1 MIYSDFPISVADNV
15 DNSFIEIKDLNDLI
29 EAQKAK
35 EIVYQG
41 TENSMILFDAYN
53 STNHNI
59 NNWFYQYRSQLACVS
74 IGHNIP
80 LKTQA
85 QYQAPLN
92 AIDFNNVSINQA
104 FLNNSTYKFRYTH
117 SWFLGS
123 ECDPTALGVRYRVM
137 RSATG
142 NVIGQPPPTYT
153 EDTAATQEVVSKSKS
168 TNQYGVDYYYVTIE
182 VTVTDNTLKYW
193 KIEANVDSMNSEAF
207 VINNPGVLISPRH
220 VLYRVGNTDPAVGY
234 QIRFVSANGTLVFG
248 IVKSV
253 KKTDNGNFIIACLD
267 RDLDKLGISFAKI
280 FDENLLQDFNNQ
292 QYISLVGVSG
302 SSYEYEIKKRSY
314 LGGQHWTK
322 NNLRMI
328 FPAFEKVRNYCFSID
343 PFLPW
348 SFLPDTTDVVPW
360 VAFYFY
366 NNRLILRG
374 IGIISP
380 DDFSSLDDAG
390 KISEN
395 TSTSNFTNL
404 VDCETTVDAYTV
416 ALAAHMTQQV
426 DSRLVGKDA
435 TTDQRLFTGL
445 TRNVAVSP
453 FAQNATCWLNDLRSQ
468 LCGFHMGSSNYGQ
481 GYGLMPLGGRFFLC
495 VAHNGPSLGTTY
507 WPLPDG
513 STFTATTQ
521 SFYVDRSINGGRNT
535 SGNPGPTFS
544 GPFDFCIYITD
555 TAAPPTLSII
565 PIVKLN
571 VNQNLLS
578 ALNPPTVYIS
588 QGGAAENLVGK
599 QATPQNRKC
608 AVSPINVGGYSAS
621 YPENTYPLRSSFG
634 HVVSSGD
641 SGCPQYLL
649 INNKLYLYKMNA
661 IGSPSIGDANAII
674 YLQDLVNRAAA
685 AHGIQ
690 PVTITTVTN
699 PPLS

>member
-15 DNSFIEIKDLNDLI
+15 DNSVIEIKALNDLI
-29 EAQKAK
+29 EAQKATD
-35 EIVYQG
+35 IVYQG
-41 TENSMILFDAYN
+41 AEGSMVLFDGYN
-53 STNHNI
+53 SINYNI
-59 NNWFYQYRSQLACVS
+59 YNWFYQYRSQLACVS
-74 IGHNIP
+74 IGHTIP

-85 QYQAPLN
+85 QYQAN
-92 AIDFNNVSINQA
+92 IFTTHNHIGTINQTFA
-104 FLNNSTYKFRYTH
+104 YGSTYKFRYVH
-117 SWFLGS
+117 SWEIGS

-137 RSATG
+137 RSAANG
-142 NVIGQPPPTYT
+142 NYV
-153 EDTAATQEVVSKSKS
+153 EDTNATQEVIGTPKYSFYSPTS
-168 TNQYGVDYYYVTIE
+168 YAGTLSVDIE

-193 KIEANVDSMNSEAF
+193 KIEADINSMNNEAV

-220 VLYRVGNTDPAVGY
+220 VLYRVGNTDPVVGY

-280 FDENLLQDFNNQ
+280 FDENSLQDFNNQ

-302 SSYEYEIKKRSY
+302 SSYEYEIKKGTY
-314 LGGQHWTK
+314 LGGQNWTK
-322 NNLRMI
+322 NNLRMV

-348 SFLPDTTDVVPW
+348 SFFPDTADVVPW

-374 IGIISP
+374 IGIISL

-404 VDCETTVDAYTV
+404 VDCETTVDGYTV

-426 DSRLVGKDA
+426 DSRLVGKNA
-435 TTDQRLFTGL
+435 STDQRLFTEL
-445 TRNVAVSP
+445 TSNVAVSP
-453 FAQNATCWLNDLRSQ
+453 FARNATCWLNDLRSQ
-468 LCGFHMGSSNYGQ
+468 LCGFHMGAGNYGQ

-495 VAHNGPSLGTTY
+495 VAHNGPDLGTTY

-513 STFTATTQ
+513 STFTTTTQ
-521 SFYVDRSINGGRNT
+521 SFYLDRNNAGSYNT
-535 SGNPGPTFS
+535 SGNPGQNT
-544 GPFDFCIYITD
+544 GPFDFCIYIT
-555 TAAPPTLSII
+555 AAEAPPTLSII

-571 VNQNLLS
+571 ANQNLLS

-588 QGGAAENLVGK
+588 QGGANPNLVGK
-599 QATPQNRKC
+599 AATPQNRKC
-608 AVSPINVGGYSAS
+608 AVKPIVGSV

-634 HVVSSGD
+634 HLVSIGD

-661 IGSPSIGDANAII
+661 NGSPFIGNGIS

-685 AHGIQ
+685 AHNIQ

>member
-15 DNSFIEIKDLNDLI
+15 DDSLIEIKSLNDLI

-35 EIVYQG
+35 EINYQG
-41 TENSMILFDAYN
+41 NESSMILFDGYN
-53 STNHNI
+53 SINHNI
-59 NNWFYQYRSQLACVS
+59 YNWFYQYRSQLACVS
-74 IGHNIP
+74 VGHTIP

-85 QYQAPLN
+85 QYQANIDLN
-92 AIDFNNVSINQA
+92 PSYGATINQT
-104 FLNNSTYKFRYTH
+104 FFQGSTYKFRYAH
-117 SWFLGS
+117 SWIIGS

-137 RSATG
+137 RSATANG
-142 NVIGQPPPTYT
+142 TYV
-153 EDTAATQEVVSKSKS
+153 EDLDATQEVV
-168 TNQYGVDYYYVTIE
+168 GVPKYEFYSATSYEGTLSVDIE

-193 KIEANVDSMNSEAF
+193 KIQADTSGLTEAV

-220 VLYRVGNTDPAVGY
+220 VLYRVGNTDPMVGY

-267 RDLDKLGISFAKI
+267 RDLDKLGINFAKI
-280 FDENLLQDFNNQ
+280 FDENLIQDFNNQ

-302 SSYEYEIKKRSY
+302 SSYPYEIKKGSS
-314 LGGQHWTK
+314 LAGQNWTE
-322 NNLRMI
+322 NNWRLI
-328 FPAFEKVRNYCFSID
+328 FPAFEKVERYPDHCFPAD
-343 PFLPW
+343 PFDPW
-348 SFLPDTTDVVPW
+348 SFFPDTTDVVPW

-380 DDFSSLDDAG
+380 SNFSSLDNEG
-390 KISEN
+390 KISGSASLLTN
-395 TSTSNFTNL
+395 STNVT
-404 VDCETTVDAYTV
+404 DCTDTIDGYTI
-416 ALAAHMTQQV
+416 ALAAHMAQQV
-426 DSRLVGKDA
+426 DSRLVGKVA
-435 TTDQRLFTGL
+435 ANDQRLFTEL
-445 TRNVAVSP
+445 TRN
-453 FAQNATCWLNDLRSQ
+453 QNTSVFTPNTTCWLNDLRSQ
-468 LCGFHMGSSNYGQ
+468 LCGFHMGTSNYGQ

-513 STFTATTQ
+513 TTFTTTTE
-521 SFYVDRSINGGRNT
+521 SFYLDRINSGGRNT
-535 SGNPGPTFS
+535 SGNPNAPS
-544 GPFDFCIYITD
+544 GPFDFSIYITAA
-555 TAAPPTLSII
+555 AAPPTLSII

-571 VNQNLLS
+571 VNLNLLY
-578 ALNPPTVYIS
+578 ALAPPTVSIS
-588 QGGAAENLVGK
+588 QGGAHPDLVGK
-599 QATPQNRKC
+599 YATLQNRKC
-608 AVSPINVGGYSAS
+608 AVSPFSSGYTSS

-634 HVVSSGD
+634 HEASSGD

-649 INNKLYLYKMNA
+649 INNKLYLYKMNEA
-661 IGSPSIGDANAII
+661 FSIFIGNGIS
-674 YLQDLVNRAAA
+674 YLQDLVNRAAT
-685 AHGIQ
+685 AHGIA